1 MVVEHAHG
9 LRQRRGPNAKS
20 SLHKAHLAPDAGL
33 QAPGASLS
41 FAQGSHDFE
50 SLDRG
55 IGRGDRFETAHRL
68 DQYLELSVIG
78 LDHVI
83 EILHLPVGRLPV
95 QLSFALQF
103 GDRCTIARRFV
114 GIERGRLFPVLQ
126 ASQGLAQEPLRC
138 LGAAGRRQ
146 VEIDRVAPLVDCPVQ
161 VGPLA
166 PHLDVG
172 FIQAPARI
180 KATPPEPAQPLLHL
194 RGVALDPAI
203 DRRMVDRN
211 AAFRQHFLKVAIADR
226 IATIPAHRPQD
237 HITLEMAPLEIRHR
251 SVRPISAKHA
261 QASRFLQQSHL
272 GHIRLRR
279 RAHNRFGFALQL
291 CVLRY
296 PGRVLAPGELI
307 PAEVIEFIGAQL
319 GLGADDL
326 VDYAAREE
334 TRHEHLAELR
344 GLYGFRTFS
353 GRGASEL
360 KEWLFREAEMAVSN
374 EDIARRFVAECRR
387 TRTVLPA
394 TSTIERLC
402 AAALVDAERRIETRI
417 ASRLPMSIRE
427 QLLALLEE
435 TADDRVTRF
444 VWLRQFEPGSNS
456 SSANRLLDRL
466 EYLQRI
472 DLPEDLLAG
481 VPAHRVTRLR
491 RQGERYYA
499 DGMRDLPEDRR
510 LAILAVCVSE
520 WQAML
525 ADAVV
530 ETHDRIVGRL
540 YRASERICHAKV
552 ADEAGVVRDTLKSF
566 AEIGGALV
574 DAQDDGQPLGDVIA
588 SGSGWDGLKTL
599 VAMATRL
606 TATMADD
613 PLNHVLDGYHR
624 FRRYAPR
631 MLRLLDLR
639 AAPVALPLLEA
650 VTALRT
656 GLNDAAMTSFLR
668 PSSKWHRHL
677 RAQRAGD
684 ARLWEIAVLF
694 HLRDA
699 FRSGDVWLT
708 RSRRYGDLKHALVPA
723 QSIAEGGRLAVPLRP
738 EEWLADRQARLDMRL
753 RELGRAARAGTIPGG
768 SIENGVLH
776 IEKLEAAAPTGAED
790 LVLDLYKQIPP
801 TRITDLLLEVDAATG
816 FTEAFTHLRTG
827 APCADRIGLMNV
839 ILAEGINLGL
849 RKMADATNTHTFW
862 ELIRIGRWHVE
873 GEAYDRALAMVVE
886 AQAAL
891 PMARFWGMGTSAS
904 SDGQFFV
911 ATEQGEAMNLVNA
924 KYGNTPG
931 LKAYSHVS
939 DQYAPFATQVIPA
952 TASEAPYILDGLLM
966 NDAGRHIREQFTD
979 TGGFTDHVFAA
990 CAILG
995 YRFAPRI
1002 RDLPSKRLYAFNPSA
1017 APAHLR
1023 ALIGGKVN
1031 QAMIERNWPDILRI
1045 AATIAA
1051 GTVAPSQIL
1060 RKLASYPR
1068 QNELATALREVGRV
1082 ERTLFMIDW
1091 ILDAELQRRAQIG
1104 LNKGEAHHALKRA
1117 ISFHR
1122 RGEIRDRSAEGQ
1134 HYRIAGMNL
1143 LAAIIIFWNTMK
1155 LGEVVANQKRD
1166 GKLLSP
1172 DLLAHVSPLGWEHI
1186 NLTGE
1191 YRWPKP

>member
-1 MVVEHAHG
+1 
-9 LRQRRGPNAKS
+9 
-20 SLHKAHLAPDAGL
+20 
-33 QAPGASLS
+33 
-41 FAQGSHDFE
+41 
-50 SLDRG
+50 
-55 IGRGDRFETAHRL
+55 
-68 DQYLELSVIG
+68 
-78 LDHVI
+78 
-83 EILHLPVGRLPV
+83 
-95 QLSFALQF
+95 
-103 GDRCTIARRFV
+103 
-114 GIERGRLFPVLQ
+114 
-126 ASQGLAQEPLRC
+126 
-138 LGAAGRRQ
+138 
-146 VEIDRVAPLVDCPVQ
+146 
-161 VGPLA
+161 
-166 PHLDVG
+166 
-172 FIQAPARI
+172 
-180 KATPPEPAQPLLHL
+180 
-194 RGVALDPAI
+194 
-203 DRRMVDRN
+203 
-211 AAFRQHFLKVAIADR
+211 
-226 IATIPAHRPQD
+226 
-237 HITLEMAPLEIRHR
+237 
-251 SVRPISAKHA
+251 
-261 QASRFLQQSHL
+261 
-272 GHIRLRR
+272 
-279 RAHNRFGFALQL
+279 
-291 CVLRY
+291 
-296 PGRVLAPGELI
+296 
-307 PAEVIEFIGAQL
+307 
-319 GLGADDL
+319 
-326 VDYAAREE
+326 
-334 TRHEHLAELR
+334 
-344 GLYGFRTFS
+344 
-353 GRGASEL
+353 
-360 KEWLFREAEMAVSN
+360 
-374 EDIARRFVAECRR
+374 
-387 TRTVLPA
+387 
-394 TSTIERLC
+394 ERLC

-768 SIENGVLH
+768 
-776 IEKLEAAAPTGAED
+776 
-790 LVLDLYKQIPP
+790 
-801 TRITDLLLEVDAATG
+801 
-816 FTEAFTHLRTG
+816 
-827 APCADRIGLMNV
+827 
-839 ILAEGINLGL
+839 
-849 RKMADATNTHTFW
+849 
-862 ELIRIGRWHVE
+862 
-873 GEAYDRALAMVVE
+873 
-886 AQAAL
+886 
-891 PMARFWGMGTSAS
+891 
-904 SDGQFFV
+904 
-911 ATEQGEAMNLVNA
+911 
-924 KYGNTPG
+924 
-931 LKAYSHVS
+931 
-939 DQYAPFATQVIPA
+939 
-952 TASEAPYILDGLLM
+952 
-966 NDAGRHIREQFTD
+966 
-979 TGGFTDHVFAA
+979 FTDHVFAA

>member
-1 MVVEHAHG
+1 MPRRVT
-9 LRQRRGPNAKS
+9 LTDRQKDV
-20 SLHKAHLAPDAGL
+20 LL
-33 QAPGASLS
+33 
-41 FAQGSHDFE
+41 
-50 SLDRG
+50 
-55 IGRGDRFETAHRL
+55 
-68 DQYLELSVIG
+68 
-78 LDHVI
+78 
-83 EILHLPVGRLPV
+83 RLPTS
-95 QLSFALQF
+95 QADLLKHYTLSDEDL
-103 GDRCTIARRFV
+103 
-114 GIERGRLFPVLQ
+114 E
-126 ASQGLAQEPLRC
+126 
-138 LGAAGRRQ
+138 
-146 VEIDRVAPLVDCPVQ
+146 
-161 VGPLA
+161 
-166 PHLDVG
+166 H
-172 FIQAPARI
+172 I
-180 KATPPEPAQPLLHL
+180 KQ
-194 RGVALDPAI
+194 
-203 DRRMVDRN
+203 
-211 AAFRQHFLKVAIADR
+211 
-226 IATIPAHRPQD
+226 
-237 HITLEMAPLEIRHR
+237 
-251 SVRPISAKHA
+251 
-261 QASRFLQQSHL
+261 
-272 GHIRLRR
+272 RR

-307 PAEVIEFIGAQL
+307 PAEVVEFIGAQL
-319 GLGADDL
+319 GLSADDL

-334 TRHEHLAELR
+334 TRHEHLSELR
-344 GLYGFRTFS
+344 ALYGFRTFS
-353 GRGASEL
+353 GRGAREL
-360 KEWLFREAEMAVSN
+360 KDWLFREAEMAVSN
-374 EDIARRFVAECRR
+374 EDITRRFVAECRR

-402 AAALVDAERRIETRI
+402 ATALVDAERRIETRI
-417 ASRLPMSIRE
+417 ASRLSPPIRE

-435 TADDRVTRF
+435 TADGRVTRF
-444 VWLRQFEPGSNS
+444 VWLRQFESGSNS

-466 EYLQRI
+466 EHLQRI
-472 DLPEDLLAG
+472 DLPQDLLAG

-510 LAILAVCVSE
+510 LAILAVCASE

-525 ADAVV
+525 GDAVV

-540 YRASERICHAKV
+540 YRASERICQAKI
-552 ADEAGVVRDTLKSF
+552 ADEANAVRDTLKSF

-588 SGSGWDGLKTL
+588 SGSGWDGFKTL

-613 PLNHVLDGYHR
+613 PLNYVLDGYHR

-639 AAPVALPLLEA
+639 AAPVAQPLLEA

-656 GLNDAAMTSFLR
+656 GLNDAALTDFLR

-677 RAQRAGD
+677 RAQAVGNT
-684 ARLWEIAVLF
+684 RLWEIAVLF

-699 FRSGDVWLT
+699 FRSGDIWLAK
-708 RSRRYGDLKHALVPA
+708 SRRYGDLKQALVPA
-723 QSIAEGGRLAVPLRP
+723 QAVAEGGRLAVPLRP

-790 LVLDLYKQIPP
+790 LVLDLYKQIPT

-816 FTEAFTHLRTG
+816 FCEAFTHLRTG

-862 ELIRIGRWHVE
+862 ELIRIGRWYVE
-873 GEAYDRALAMVVE
+873 GEAYDRALAMVIE

-891 PMARFWGMGTSAS
+891 PMTRFWGVGTSAS
-904 SDGQFFV
+904 SDGQFFA

-924 KYGNTPG
+924 KYGNAPG

-966 NDAGRHIREQFTD
+966 NDAGRHIREQFAD

-1023 ALIGGKVN
+1023 ALIGGKIN

-1051 GTVAPSQIL
+1051 GSIAPSQIL

-1155 LGEVVANQKRD
+1155 LGEVVASQKSE